1 MGGVVDCGLG
11 VDTKTSPRHAAI
23 EKAQAELQKEF
34 DLREERRRELEFLE
48 KGGNPLDFKFSHAAS
63 GSVQSTSYT
72 DQLAEPYATSEAKG
86 SFTLAA
92 SPHGDSVESS
102 GRPGG
107 SIGREPNIGDNLLLL
122 DGKNNKH
129 GEKNAK
135 HKGKRGSVVLSEQS
149 SQVDGSHNVKET
161 EDSVIFRVGAKS
173 QAYAR
178 RNRSRGSRD
187 CANLGLTDSSSRHG
201 NKASFTSSYMP
212 CPRVTKGPVSGLP
225 AEDHAVSSISNSK
238 AASLEGIVIPKALNT
253 DGLVDMQ
260 LNLVQNNHICADM
273 MIDGLPEGGK
283 ELKITE
289 NIQGNDICDQHSSF
303 PEKASNG
310 TLPQSCDIIGKDDAL
325 SVCLSSNPLEFN
337 ESKKDPCGAEVINK
351 CGIPEKS
358 TDCFDHDDDLHHKT
372 FVANATTENLNADIT
387 EANTCVD
394 GTCNI
399 HENTDGDQ
407 SLMLRTDGSSNGDI
421 KDQTTNIGIWSMP
434 DDSTLKE
441 NKPVDADV
449 PIAANDRSRSVQ
461 PDVNNSVVQIN
472 NEVCDSRTEM
482 QSEVTPITNSEL
494 VKLNDE
500 IICEA
505 EKKMNNFVGD
515 SNCTRKAGIGA
526 SFLVSSTCESSE
538 AILVTK
544 SSASTTELDTSASD
558 HKKAHEDATLK
569 EARLIE
575 ARLRRAA
582 ELSIS
587 YKNSEKRQKCHW
599 DFVLEE
605 MAWMANDFMQERL
618 WKISAAAQVS
628 RWIASCGQE
637 KFEQVN
643 IWRKQKNVAR
653 SVAKAVMHFWN
664 EAEVIHTGDMAP
676 NAVHDKC
683 ESDRLRLSNINGTE
697 IERNQGRVSVLDYAV
712 KFLKHNSSTA
722 SYAILAEAPTAPK
735 RQNDATNLKIPCEDQ
750 LSEESLFYTIPP
762 GAMQA
767 YRESIESQWLHCKKF
782 GNSLH
787 QDDCETSNNSVAGGT
802 QDNIYDED
810 EGETGTYLLPGTFEG
825 GLSSKLSHKKQKHM
839 RQKSTVT
846 RLNEGGTHLSHEP
859 HLEIKSGNQPFI
871 LNGKRTLNTFS
882 LGSIPTKRVKR
893 ATRQRVVSPY
903 PCGVNGPLQVTT
915 KTDVSSED
923 TSSFQDDQDSLHGG
937 YMHRKN
943 LGVGSTMDF
952 EKQLQYDGN
961 EISSTSKKKKKKPN
975 NFGYRN
981 SLNLTDPDLLV
992 VPGKA
997 SIQGCLYEQRLHV
1010 DPVIQHEQKEHVKK
1024 RTESQNFD
1032 SNGGTV
1038 VYGQHAAKKPKLLKQ
1053 PLEASLEALT
1063 PPVASSLPSPVDSQ
1077 MSNMSNSNKLV
1088 KLIANRDRVRK
1099 SKALKMAA
1107 GQSGSGSLWSNFE
1120 DQALVVLV
1128 HDMGPNWELVS
1139 DAINSTL
1146 QFKCIFRKPKECK
1159 ERHKFLMDKSAGD
1172 GADSTEDSGS
1182 SQPYPSTLP
1191 GIPKGSARQLFQR
1204 LQGPME
1210 EDILKAHF
1218 EKIILLGQKLSSY
1231 TRQNDNQEQ
1240 KPMTPAHTSHV
1251 VALSHVCPNNVNGG
1265 ILTPLDFCE
1274 SISSSPDAFPLGYQG
1289 PHAGSLGVGNHQ
1301 GPVPP
1306 SLPTSG
1312 VSTMLQGSPGMGLT
1326 SSLTPSSAPLNSSY
1340 RDSQRYGIPRS
1351 SSSPVDDP
1359 QRMQQYSQM
1368 LSGRNPQQSSM
1379 TLSGSLPVGVDRS
1392 VRMLPGAGGMGMM
1405 PGVNRGIP
1413 MPRPSFQGISSPGM
1427 LNMVSTGNML
1437 SSGGQGVKNS
1447 VNVHPSAICSPGNSM
1462 MRPRD
1467 SLQMLRPGQIAEE
1480 HRQMMMPEL
1489 QLQVSQANGQS
1500 MSPFSGM
1507 SASFSN
1513 VTLPASVPTFSIQQH
1528 QQSHQMA
1535 QQQHMLGNPHHHIQS
1550 TSHSSPQQQ
1559 AYAMRVAKE
1568 RQLQHRITPQSQHI
1582 NGPNAVTPVQNNSQM
1597 QPQSQSCS
1605 PVTPVSSSQGQQKQQ
1620 NLLRNPPSGISNQI
1634 MKQRQRQVQQH
1645 QPRQQQQ
1652 QRQHTQQQTKLMKDL
1667 GRGNMLNHHNISA
1680 DASQLSGFS
1689 TASKNRVSDKH
1700 LMHQG
1705 QGVFP
1710 GSPCLNPSWHQS
1722 GSQTNIYTHPLPQSA
1737 KQSSP
1742 MSDTC
1747 NQGSAPSSPSH
1758 NILASQQASIPSSM
1772 PLLKQHQQPQQH
1784 YLNQSHQSIQRTALQ
1799 QSRQINPSGRMQ
1811 SSSDQ
1816 SQINQ
1821 IVPSAS
1827 IPQCTDSGTSAS
1839 AVSSATLWN
1848 PEPLY
1853 DKNTPTPI
1861 AHVASSPQ
1869 ENLVGSEAL
1878 VPSSG
1883 QCLVPPQQ
1891 LSGGVSE
1898 HGHKSGGQWQLQ
1910 QQQQPHHQQ
1919 EQQHSQH
1926 QNQQMVQSDLYA

>member
-1 MGGVVDCGLG
+1 MASFATSPPSPLSKITSMGGVVDCGLG

-23 EKAQAELQKEF
+23 EKAQAEL
-34 DLREERRRELEFLE
+34 
-48 KGGNPLDFKFSHAAS
+48 H
-63 GSVQSTSYT
+63 
-72 DQLAEPYATSEAKG
+72 EAKG

-575 ARLRRAA
+575 
-582 ELSIS
+582 
-587 YKNSEKRQKCHW
+587 
-599 DFVLEE
+599 
-605 MAWMANDFMQERL
+605 ERL

-697 IERNQGRVSVLDYAV
+697 IERNQ
-712 KFLKHNSSTA
+712 
-722 SYAILAEAPTAPK
+722 
-735 RQNDATNLKIPCEDQ
+735 
-750 LSEESLFYTIPP
+750 ESLFYTIPP

-767 YRESIESQWLHCKKF
+767 YRESIESQWLHC
-782 GNSLH
+782 
-787 QDDCETSNNSVAGGT
+787 
-802 QDNIYDED
+802 
-810 EGETGTYLLPGTFEG
+810 
-825 GLSSKLSHKKQKHM
+825 
-839 RQKSTVT
+839 
-846 RLNEGGTHLSHEP
+846 
-859 HLEIKSGNQPFI
+859 
-871 LNGKRTLNTFS
+871 
-882 LGSIPTKRVKR
+882 
-893 ATRQRVVSPY
+893 
-903 PCGVNGPLQVTT
+903 
-915 KTDVSSED
+915 
-923 TSSFQDDQDSLHGG
+923 
-937 YMHRKN
+937 
-943 LGVGSTMDF
+943 
-952 EKQLQYDGN
+952 
-961 EISSTSKKKKKKPN
+961 
-975 NFGYRN
+975 
-981 SLNLTDPDLLV
+981 
-992 VPGKA
+992 KA

-1146 QFKCIFRKPKECK
+1146 QFK
-1159 ERHKFLMDKSAGD
+1159 
-1172 GADSTEDSGS
+1172 
-1182 SQPYPSTLP
+1182 
-1191 GIPKGSARQLFQR
+1191 
-1204 LQGPME
+1204 
-1210 EDILKAHF
+1210 
-1218 EKIILLGQKLSSY
+1218 
-1231 TRQNDNQEQ
+1231 NDNQEQ

-1265 ILTPLDFCE
+1265 ILT
-1274 SISSSPDAFPLGYQG
+1274 
-1289 PHAGSLGVGNHQ
+1289 
-1301 GPVPP
+1301 
-1306 SLPTSG
+1306 
-1312 VSTMLQGSPGMGLT
+1312 
-1326 SSLTPSSAPLNSSY
+1326 
-1340 RDSQRYGIPRS
+1340 DSQRYGIPRS

-1926 QNQQMVQSDLYA
+1926 QNQQMESYCFFRVHQLAYFSSVPCCNGNNLMALIVVSFGKWIALSRAAILQNHGSSSLYSSSCKSADLRRSTSLQASCAEREREPFSWHYCCDSVGGTNPSLSSISFIIHNSLTIKLYGGSK